1 MSGLNQIQQIIKK
14 MEPKLS
20 SLGDHSITN
29 FGTGSPKKLANR
41 AASEFLD
48 KQSIPQSVK
57 PSSKIDHQSNNIERP
72 KPKAIRDKMEMPL
85 GNENGNS
92 LLPDM
97 LGIGDHLNGKVIYSY
112 F

>member
-1 MSGLNQIQQIIKK
+1 

-29 FGTGSPKKLANR
+29 FGTGSLKNLANR

-57 PSSKIDHQSNNIERP
+57 PTSKIDHQS
-72 KPKAIRDKMEMPL
+72 AIRDKMEMPL
-85 GNENGNS
+85 GNENGNP

-112 F
+112 LTLYVYCTYFQKYIWNFA